1 MVVRVAEAEWQGDLN
16 SGQGRI
22 KLGSGAFAGS
32 YSYPSR
38 FESAEGTNP
47 EELLGAAEAGCFSMA
62 LSLSLTRIGHPPKSI
77 HTTARVHFDRFVDGF
92 AIDQIELETVAE
104 VRGLDPG
111 IFHEQVALAKHGCPI
126 SEALSATKIVIKAT
140 LNGE

>member
-1 MVVRVAEAEWQGDLN
+1 MVVRVAEAEWQGDLT

-47 EELLGAAEAGCFSMA
+47 EELLGAAEAGCFFDGAFFGPDEDRPSSQIDSHDSKSA
-62 LSLSLTRIGHPPKSI
+62 PREICGRICNQSNR
-77 HTTARVHFDRFVDGF
+77 A
-92 AIDQIELETVAE
+92 
-104 VRGLDPG
+104 
-111 IFHEQVALAKHGCPI
+111 
-126 SEALSATKIVIKAT
+126 
-140 LNGE
+140 